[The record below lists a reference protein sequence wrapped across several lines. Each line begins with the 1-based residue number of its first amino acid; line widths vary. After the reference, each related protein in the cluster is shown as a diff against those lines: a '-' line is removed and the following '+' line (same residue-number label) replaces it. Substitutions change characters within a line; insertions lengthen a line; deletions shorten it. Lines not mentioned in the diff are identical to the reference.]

1 MRVSKRLAV
10 VSLAA
15 GAAVSAG
22 LVGCRH
28 DEPTA
33 SSQPA
38 SVSLPWRAE
47 LGDEPLYQALQAATG
62 YSPYD
67 LTLLRDQSVNQAVVE
82 CMAQRGFT
90 TSIAAESPI
99 ESKLAGTN
107 VGDVARRALEL
118 IDQNQVGPSVS
129 RTPSDVEA
137 QQLAACRQE
146 VESSTPALDLLALTD
161 DLMSGA
167 TTSAGG
173 FVASSSDYAEAKE
186 QLRMCIASIGLVDL
200 TVVDEARGDDSRAL
214 DALYSFV
221 RGEVDEQS
229 TLAALEEIAGRRAL
243 DAPLLQQALRCEGSF
258 LAVERALYFE
268 GQLRYL
274 NDHPG
279 FIDGIAEQLEET
291 IAGL

>member
-1 MRVSKRLAV
+1 
-10 VSLAA
+10 
-15 GAAVSAG
+15 
-22 LVGCRH
+22 
-28 DEPTA
+28 
-33 SSQPA
+33 
-38 SVSLPWRAE
+38 
-47 LGDEPLYQALQAATG
+47 
-62 YSPYD
+62 
-67 LTLLRDQSVNQAVVE
+67 
-82 CMAQRGFT
+82 
-90 TSIAAESPI
+90 
-99 ESKLAGTN
+99 
-107 VGDVARRALEL
+107 
-118 IDQNQVGPSVS
+118 
-129 RTPSDVEA
+129 
-137 QQLAACRQE
+137 
-146 VESSTPALDLLALTD
+146 
-161 DLMSGA
+161 
-167 TTSAGG
+167 
-173 FVASSSDYAEAKE
+173 
-186 QLRMCIASIGLVDL
+186 MCIASIGLVDL